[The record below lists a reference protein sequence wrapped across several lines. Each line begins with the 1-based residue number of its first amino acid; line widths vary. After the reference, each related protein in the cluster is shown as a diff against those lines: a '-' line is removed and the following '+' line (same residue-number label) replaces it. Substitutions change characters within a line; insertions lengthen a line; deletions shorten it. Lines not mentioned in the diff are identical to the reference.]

1 MSTNPQK
8 LRNLGSSRRFH
19 TFWGMVVVLL
29 CAVFLSWLI
38 HGEWLGSANDHLL
51 GGSPDGFKNYMTT
64 AWHVR
69 HDSSYVH
76 YGGMNYPYGEH
87 VLFTDN
93 QPILSA
99 AMQWWS
105 RNVSDLG
112 GRTVGVM
119 NLFQVFTQLLGACIL
134 YLLFRR
140 LHLAVWYAVPVALGM
155 TFLSPQYLRFDGH
168 FGLSH
173 VFFFPLLLLLLSEY
187 EHRYS
192 RRYQSLL
199 IGILVWVGAQLHFYY
214 FGLAALFLGLYTMFQ
229 ILVDPSWRNLRVR
242 ISHLVVM
249 VILPFALLNIWVQW
263 SDYAADRSSQPY
275 GFTGYIGMWEGIF
288 LPPSFFPMHQW
299 INESITKIR
308 DINSEARAYAG
319 MAVFL
324 FTLWL
329 IFSGF
334 KLFGKTWDEQSYHR
348 VHKRYLRGVF
358 TAAFVLTVFSCGFP
372 YAVKGMEWMIDYFGP
387 LRQFRSMGRFTWVY
401 FYAGNLLLFYGAW
414 NFYKHFKGFK
424 GGKAVWL
431 RWVVLF
437 LPLAML
443 TGEAYV
449 MQTQNK
455 IRFTPNPL
463 GSLAPANVAGPWLK
477 AVDWSRYQA
486 LLPLPY
492 YHMGS
497 ENVWIDFDY
506 LHFQKVQTAAMY
518 SGVPD
523 MGVNLSR
530 TSVAQTVRS
539 IQLAFEQGEI
549 PQILLDLPN
558 ERPIAILLDPKR
570 WDGKVKAQGAVL
582 LQKAKPVFQNEDLQV
597 YELYPDSLRAAI
609 RAHVQTVR
617 ADVAARGQHAIKG
630 GWMSTSPD
638 PKVYYQ
644 SYDSLKNTAIRFQGG
659 GAIEANMGD
668 TLLLFEGSL
677 PKGQYTIAFWV
688 YAAKDWGVYN
698 EIKFFENT
706 LSDGHEIN
714 LLHHGTHLFIQQII
728 DGWALVEIPFDV
740 YEEGSVKRIFMNK
753 PKTDNLY
760 YLDEV
765 LIKPLNTE
773 VFKTK
778 DNWVVRNNFWYR

>member
-1 MSTNPQK
+1 MSNIEKQAQ
-8 LRNLGSSRRFH
+8 NLVSSRRFH
-19 TFWGMVVVLL
+19 TFWGLLAVLFSV
-29 CAVFLSWLI
+29 VFLSWLI
-38 HGEWLGSANDHLL
+38 HGNWLGSANDHML

-69 HDSSYVH
+69 YDSSYVH

-105 RNVSDLG
+105 RNVSDLRG
-112 GRTVGVM
+112 NTVGIM
-119 NLFQVFTQLLGACIL
+119 NLFQVFTQVLAACIL
-134 YLLFRR
+134 YLLFRH
-140 LHLAVWYAVPVALGM
+140 LHLAVWYAIPVALGM

-173 VFFFPLLLLLLSEY
+173 VFFFPLLLLLLNEY
-187 EHRYS
+187 EQRYS

-199 IGILVWVGAQLHFYY
+199 IGILVWLGAQLHFYY
-214 FGLAALFLGLYTMFQ
+214 FGLAALFLGLYTLFQ
-229 ILVDPSWRNLRVR
+229 IITEPTFRNFRVR
-242 ISHLVVM
+242 VSHLIVM
-249 VILPFALLNIWVQW
+249 VILPFALLNVWVHW

-288 LPPSFFPMHQW
+288 LPPPFFPMHEW
-299 INESITKIR
+299 INTSITKIR
-308 DINSEARAYAG
+308 DINTEARAYAG

-334 KLFGKTWDEQSYHR
+334 KLFGKTWDEQAYHR

-372 YAVKGMEWMIDYFGP
+372 YAIKGMEWMVDYFGP

-401 FYAGNLLLFYGAW
+401 FYVGNLLLFYGAW
-414 NFYKHFKGFK
+414 NFYKHFQGFK
-424 GGKAVWL
+424 GGKAFWL
-431 RWVVLF
+431 RWVVLL

-449 MQTQNK
+449 MQTK
-455 IRFTPNPL
+455 KEVYLSSSPL
-463 GSLAPANVAGPWLK
+463 GKLAPTNIAGPWLQK
-477 AVDWSRYQA
+477 VDWSRYQA

-506 LHFQKVQTAAMY
+506 AHFQKVQTVALQ

-523 MGVNLSR
+523 MGVNMSR
-530 TSVAQTVRS
+530 TSVGQTFRS
-539 IQLAFEQGEI
+539 VQLSMEPGEI
-549 PQILLDLPN
+549 PRILSDLAD
-558 ERPIAILLDPKR
+558 ERPLALLLDPKR
-570 WDGKVKAQGAVL
+570 WDGKVKERGAVL
-582 LQKAKPVFQNEDLQV
+582 LQKAKPVFQNDDLHV
-597 YELYPDSLRAAI
+597 YELHPDSLRAAVREYI
-609 RAHVQTVR
+609 QTIR
-617 ADVAARGQHAIKG
+617 ADVAERGKHVIAD
-630 GWMSTSPD
+630 GWTATTPD
-638 PKVYYQ
+638 AKIYYQ
-644 SYDSLKNTAIRFQGG
+644 SYDSLKNTSFVFQGG
-659 GAIEANMGD
+659 GAQEANMGD
-668 TLLLFEGSL
+668 TTILFQGTL
-677 PKGQYTIAFWV
+677 PKGQYTLSYWV
-688 YAAKDWGVYN
+688 YASKDWGVYN
-698 EIKFFENT
+698 EIKFYENGPV
-706 LSDGHEIN
+706 DGGEIN
-714 LLHHGTHLFIQQII
+714 LLHHGTHLFLQQIV
-728 DGWALVEIPFDV
+728 DGWALIKIPFEM
-740 YEEGSVKRIFMNK
+740 YENGAIKTIFVNK
-753 PKTDNLY
+753 PKADNLF

-773 VFKTK
+773 VFKTEGE
-778 DNWVVRNNFWYR
+778 WVVRNNFWYR